1 MTTPISPASIEA
13 PDKSAHSPN
22 SLLAAVGSRAWIA
35 LITLII
41 VYALNFL
48 CRQLPNILGKPI
60 EDSLHI
66 SDGQFGR
73 ITGLYFALF
82 YCTIGIP
89 VGWLADRTSR
99 TKVLALA
106 CAIWSIATMS
116 CGLVAT
122 YPLFVLSFLIVG
134 FGEAGGVPPS
144 YAIITDYFPPGR
156 RGTALGLF
164 NLGPPIGMALGT
176 AFGAAIAAAFSW
188 RYAFIFLGAVGVLA
202 VIAIL
207 VLVPEP
213 QRGGLDRAPDKM
225 SVTKTGFLQTLV
237 MFFSRPALILAALA
251 AGATQL
257 VTYGAGNFVVILL
270 MREKGMTLHEV
281 SIYYTLLVGICM
293 SGSMFVSGRVI
304 DHFTRRWKQAYALV
318 PAISLT
324 LAIPFFIAFVSTP
337 TWSLALLFLIGPM
350 FLNYFYLSSTVTLVQ
365 EEVRPDQRVMS
376 GALLLL
382 VMNFMG
388 LGLGPPI
395 VGAVS
400 DFFRASHPQHSL
412 QFALYTCVLFYILAI
427 LLFLWLARVLR
438 RESRKAGET
447 AR

>member
-1 MTTPISPASIEA
+1 MTTHPSPAPIGQPGQVNPSSKT
-13 PDKSAHSPN
+13 PF
-22 SLLAAVGSRAWIA
+22 AAVGSRAWIA
-35 LITLII
+35 LVTLII

-106 CAIWSIATMS
+106 CAIWSLATMS

-122 YPLFVLSFLIVG
+122 YPLFVLSFLVVG

-144 YAIITDYFPPGR
+144 YAIISDYFPPGR

-188 RYAFIFLGAVGVLA
+188 RYAFIYLGAVGVFA

-207 VLVPEP
+207 VFVPEP
-213 QRGGLDRAPDKM
+213 RRGGLDRTPDRMTAIKA
-225 SVTKTGFLQTLV
+225 SFWQTLV
-237 MFFSRPALILAALA
+237 MFFSRPTLILAALA

-257 VTYGAGNFVVILL
+257 VTYGAGNFIVILL

-281 SIYYTLLVGICM
+281 SIYYTMLVAICM
-293 SGSMFVSGRVI
+293 SASMFVSGRVI
-304 DHFTRRWKQAYALV
+304 DRFSRRWKQAYALV

-324 LAIPFFIAFVSTP
+324 LAIPFYIAFVSTP
-337 TWSLALLFLIGPM
+337 TWSLALIFLIGPM

-395 VGAVS
+395 VGAAS
-400 DFFRASHPQHSL
+400 DYFRASHPHHSL

-438 RESRKAGET
+438 RESRKAGE
-447 AR
+447 AAK